1 MSSLNEAL
9 SKKVDF
15 SFYIE
20 KEISRQYLYNVAGRI
35 INTAIDHGSKHD
47 LVIENLTLLFKKIH
61 GQQISDMQKYNIY
74 KKIIG
79 DFNEA
84 IEISFTKKLIKK
96 LVIGYELL
104 YHLFKKVE
112 HYQLYKEVD
121 CTYLNFILLGIKHNY
136 STFLIEIDPKSI
148 DLIYKNNA
156 DESTIRPGDKN
167 IFSHRNN
174 RDNIWIDNKKVWK
187 YKDDE

>member
-1 MSSLNEAL
+1 
-9 SKKVDF
+9 
-15 SFYIE
+15 
-20 KEISRQYLYNVAGRI
+20 
-35 INTAIDHGSKHD
+35 
-47 LVIENLTLLFKKIH
+47 
-61 GQQISDMQKYNIY
+61 MQKYNIY

-156 DESTIRPGDKN
+156 DESIISPGDKN